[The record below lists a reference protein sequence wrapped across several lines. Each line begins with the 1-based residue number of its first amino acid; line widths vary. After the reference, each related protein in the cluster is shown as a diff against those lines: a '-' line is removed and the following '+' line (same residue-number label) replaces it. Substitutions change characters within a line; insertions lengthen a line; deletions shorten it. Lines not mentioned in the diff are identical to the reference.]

1 MLSEF
6 SQKYWQYNRSV
17 VIRKL
22 SGGMTREEIIADAR
36 QAVMERRKNWR
47 IISARLDF
55 MIYEMPDRVTVLP
68 YRDTL
73 STTAVTAEAQAP

>member
-1 MLSEF
+1 
-6 SQKYWQYNRSV
+6 
-17 VIRKL
+17 
-22 SGGMTREEIIADAR
+22 MTREEIIADAR
-36 QAVMERRKNWR
+36 KAVIQRRKNWR

-73 STTAVTAEAQAP
+73 STTEVTAAAQAP

>member
-6 SQKYWQYNRSV
+6 SQKYWPYSRSV

-36 QAVMERRKNWR
+36 KAVMRKRKNWR

-55 MIYEMPDRVTVLP
+55 MIYEMPDCVTVLP

>member
-6 SQKYWQYNRSV
+6 SQKYWPYSRSV

-22 SGGMTREEIIADAR
+22 SKGMTREDIIADAR

-55 MIYEMPDRVTVLP
+55 MIYEMPGRVTVLP

-73 STTAVTAEAQAP
+73 STTAVTAEAQVR